1 MLVLLRNLSVS
12 IGDTF
17 TFGYTA
23 KESLDFQR
31 EGLHG
36 DLPAKFLS
44 GFLLS
49 LSRYLKRSIV
59 SGLRPSKFLPMCRMI
74 TGARSQSVHYIGG
87 SRDYTAQTPN
97 LRMASVRTYLLYL
110 SKII

>member
-1 MLVLLRNLSVS
+1 MLVFLRLRNLSVS

-36 DLPAKFLS
+36 DLPTKFLS

-59 SGLRPSKFLPMCRMI
+59 SGLRPSKFLPMCH
-74 TGARSQSVHYIGG
+74 GHWSPFFSVHHIGG
-87 SRDYTAQTPN
+87 ARDYTAQTPN
-97 LRMASVRTYLLYL
+97 LRMASVCTYCTYLE
-110 SKII
+110 